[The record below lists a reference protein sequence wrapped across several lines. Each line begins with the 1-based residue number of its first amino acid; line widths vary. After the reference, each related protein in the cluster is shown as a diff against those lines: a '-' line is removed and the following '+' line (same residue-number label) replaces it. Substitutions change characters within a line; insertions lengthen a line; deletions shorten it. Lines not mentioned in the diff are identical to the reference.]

1 MTFEEKLGLS
11 NVNHQIICKFI
22 LYLIC
27 NDWKQ
32 ILRSETLKNLL
43 KTFCDKNKGTRKKS
57 FQSFLTRKFASLF
70 NLYIVNNSLLHD
82 YQTNVWIKRKNMLME
97 NHQNQ
102 KCYIYIYIYIH
113 GILSPH
119 EDGEEAIFQG
129 QWGVCLFIWT
139 VEGSFIWGIWGQ
151 SKLGVSLG
159 ELQYQ
164 LLAQLA
170 NFIKLSLLMSLHL
183 CDNLI
188 KFYFDKLGH
197 IFIH

>member
-102 KCYIYIYIYIH
+102 KCYIYIYIYMASCPPTKM
-113 GILSPH
+113 GKR
-119 EDGEEAIFQG
+119 
-129 QWGVCLFIWT
+129 LFFRASG
-139 VEGSFIWGIWGQ
+139 GSAFSYGQ
-151 SKLGVSLG
+151 SRAPSYEAYGGS
-159 ELQYQ
+159 Q
-164 LLAQLA
+164 
-170 NFIKLSLLMSLHL
+170 N
-183 CDNLI
+183 
-188 KFYFDKLGH
+188 
-197 IFIH
+197 

>member
-102 KCYIYIYIYIH
+102 KCYIYIYIYTWH
-113 GILSPH
+113 PVPPRRWGRGYFSGPVGGLPFHMDSPGLLH
-119 EDGEEAIFQG
+119 MRHMG
-129 QWGVCLFIWT
+129 GVKIRGF
-139 VEGSFIWGIWGQ
+139 
-151 SKLGVSLG
+151 LGGTPVSTSCPIG
-159 ELQYQ
+159 
-164 LLAQLA
+164 
-170 NFIKLSLLMSLHL
+170 
-183 CDNLI
+183 
-188 KFYFDKLGH
+188 KFY
-197 IFIH
+197 